1 MWAIF
6 QTKLFA
12 ILSSASCNNNMESVL
27 EIAYR
32 EFVNKL
38 FLYLDTESN
47 NIERIRLLNLVYIEF
62 DMIKSL
68 ELSYGTKKNILKI
81 VYSDKVLSFVNREC
95 ELIYRQMEYPKYFIN
110 IQSDWQSPLYLN
122 PDIINQVDIMENICG
137 YHYINAI
144 TTLDGK
150 EASLNQLTN
159 GFERLFNFKFAD
171 IYKKRDEVIKRKS
184 NKLTGFLDKMKAK
197 IMKMSKDKGYSS

>member
-12 ILSSASCNNNMESVL
+12 ILSSASCNNNMDSVL

-62 DMIKSL
+62 DMIKYL
-68 ELSYGTKKNILKI
+68 ELSYGTKKNILKV